1 MDQSKRNQVFED
13 AKKAVFFKAVD
24 EIVSNAAGEYRDRGT
39 HSESDAL
46 RTAFSNCGLQ
56 IVELM
61 EAYKTVT
68 REDAPDISSHL
79 RNN

>member
-1 MDQSKRNQVFED
+1 MDEHKRNQVFED

-24 EIVSNAAGEYRDRGT
+24 EIVASATRDYRNDGGP
-39 HSESDAL
+39 SKADVL
-46 RTAFSNCGLQ
+46 RNAFSNCGLQ

-68 REDAPDISSHL
+68 REDAPDVSSHL
-79 RNN
+79 RND